1 MLTVDIEIVA
11 GDWPADSDWPALA
24 HACVSAALLASPYG
38 GLAGGCLNVEV
49 SVRLSDNDEVQQLN
63 RDYRH
68 KDKPTNVLSFPM
80 VAPDLLETLACTD
93 DGEVLLG
100 DIILADAVVRAEAQD
115 KGIDLA
121 AHVAHL
127 IVHGTFHL
135 LGYDHLDDAMA
146 AEMESLETAVLASL
160 GIADPYGSDT

>member
-24 HACVSAALLASPYG
+24 YACVSAALLASPHG
-38 GLAGGCLNVEV
+38 GLAGGCLNVEI
-49 SVRLSDNDEVQQLN
+49 SVRLSDNDEVRQLN

-100 DIILADAVVRAEAQD
+100 DIILADAVVRAEAHD

>member
-1 MLTVDIEIVA
+1 MITVDVEIAA
-11 GDWPADSDWPALA
+11 GDWPSDSDWPALA
-24 HACVSAALLASPYG
+24 LTCVSAALAASPYG
-38 GLAGGCLNVEV
+38 EIAGGRTNVEV
-49 SVRLSDNDEVQQLN
+49 SVRLSDNAEVQQLN

-80 VAPDLLETLACTD
+80 VPVDLLETLDCTD

-100 DIILADAVVRAEAQD
+100 DIILADAVVRTEAHD

-135 LGYDHLDDAMA
+135 LGYDHLDDATA
-146 AEMESLETAVLASL
+146 VEMESLETAVLASL
-160 GIADPYGSDT
+160 GIADPYGSDA